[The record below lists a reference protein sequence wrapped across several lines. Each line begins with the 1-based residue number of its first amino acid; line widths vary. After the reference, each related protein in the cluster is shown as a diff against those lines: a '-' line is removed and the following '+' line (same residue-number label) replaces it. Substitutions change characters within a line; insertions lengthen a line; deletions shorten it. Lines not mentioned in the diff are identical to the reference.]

1 MLGTTQSKVGTRI
14 NSSVISTLYLFSF
27 FKHEASFKQYLE
39 TRTHSQFTSF
49 LRSREMNSKLIKKN
63 KTVDHYHPHSK

>member
-27 FKHEASFKQYLE
+27 FFKHEASFKQYLE
-39 TRTHSQFTSF
+39 IRNTFTVHI
-49 LRSREMNSKLIKKN
+49 LPPKQRNEQ
-63 KTVDHYHPHSK
+63 